1 MKTRKIASITAGVI
15 LSCVLLIISFY
26 KVDFSAVLRSFRS
39 ISVSSLLLCTL
50 FMCFSDLARSLTWRI
65 TTRKIKPISASTLFG
80 GVVVG
85 YMVNTLLPFRAG
97 ELFRA
102 QYLASTVGVRRS
114 TALSTIFIERV
125 FDVFSLGLLLI
136 LCIYYGIRGLSFGA
150 AEIVLVV
157 WLICIVLTTLLV
169 LNLEALERN
178 KHHLTLVPERVLEML
193 VHFLAP
199 LQQLRDPRNLLA
211 ILGTTML
218 VWLCNYFSILALIHD
233 SGAVTKYQAAL
244 ILFMFTNLG
253 FLIPSTPGALG
264 IIQVAFWLALSP
276 FGLPKEHALALS
288 FAYVGI
294 IFLFNLGVGLPYFMK
309 AHLKWGQ
316 VTEDS

>member
-1 MKTRKIASITAGVI
+1 MKMKKILGITTGMG
-15 LSCVLLIISFY
+15 LSLALLTISFY
-26 KVDFSAVLRSFRS
+26 KVDFSAVLQSFKN
-39 ISVSSLLLCTL
+39 ISAASLLFCML
-50 FMCFSDLARSLTWRI
+50 FMCLSDLARSLTWRI
-65 TTRKIKPISASTLFG
+65 TTKKLRRIPVSTLFG

-102 QYLASTVGVRRS
+102 QYLSSMTGVRRS
-114 TALSTIFIERV
+114 SALSTIFIERV

-136 LCIYYGIRGLSFGA
+136 LCIYFGIRGLTFGT
-150 AEIVLVV
+150 AELVLVAWV
-157 WLICIVLTTLLV
+157 ICIVLTTLLV
-169 LNLEALERN
+169 LNLERLERN
-178 KHHLTLVPERVLEML
+178 KHRLTIVPERLLEMI

-199 LQQLRDPRNLLA
+199 LQQLREPRNLLS

-218 VWLCNYFSILALIHD
+218 VWICNYCSIFALIHD
-233 SGAVTKYQAAL
+233 SGATLKYQAAL
-244 ILFMFTNLG
+244 ILFLFTNLG

-264 IIQVAFWLALSP
+264 VIQVAFWLALSP
-276 FGLPKEHALALS
+276 FGLSKEHALALS
-288 FAYVGI
+288 FAYVGV

-316 VTEDS
+316 VAEDS